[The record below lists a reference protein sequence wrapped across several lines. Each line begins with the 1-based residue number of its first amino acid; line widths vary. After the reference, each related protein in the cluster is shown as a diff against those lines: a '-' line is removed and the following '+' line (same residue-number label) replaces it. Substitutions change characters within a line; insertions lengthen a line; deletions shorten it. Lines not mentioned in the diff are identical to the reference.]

1 MRILSFPVFLLIILS
16 FCFLNDLNAQKT
28 ISDTYSDLD
37 YFKGMNL
44 FNKEKYGAA
53 QQQFKRVIERYAGS
67 HSEIAKNAEYYNA
80 LCAVRLFNDDAE
92 YLMYHYINQYP
103 ESQKLSE
110 ACFELGKFAYDKKSW
125 GNALKWF
132 EKLDR
137 YDLTAEQQ
145 GEYLFKKG
153 YCHFMRNEFEEA
165 RVALYE
171 IKDTEKKY
179 AIPATYYYAH
189 IAYVQKN
196 YETALEGFLKLS
208 DDETFS
214 PVVPYYVSQI
224 YFMQEK
230 WNELL
235 KYAPPLLE
243 TVTEKRYA
251 EVSRM
256 IGEAYFQTEQFD
268 KAIPYLEKYHELT
281 GNPSRKDN
289 YQIAY
294 AYYMTANCAK
304 AVDYFKAAATGRDE
318 LSQSALYHLGD
329 CYMHLDQKNQARLSF
344 SVASRLDYNPE
355 IKEDALFNYAVVTYE
370 LSYNPFNEA
379 VVAFNQYIYLYPTSE
394 RIDEAYKYLVL
405 AFMSTKNY
413 KTALALLEKI
423 RNKTP
428 EIEKAYQRVAYFRG
442 LELFNNLLFN
452 DAINKFDESLKY
464 KQYDNEIK
472 TLCYY
477 WKGESYYRLKD
488 FKNALE
494 LYDQFMSSPGAT
506 TLDVYNNCQYNI
518 AYCYFEMDDYSHAMT
533 WFRKYENMS
542 KGTPTRLL
550 GDTYNRIGDL
560 LFLNMGYP
568 DAVEYYDK
576 AIELDL
582 VDVDYALFQK
592 GFSLG
597 LMNRHMDKI
606 MVLTRILDSYK
617 NSAYTADA
625 LYETG
630 RSYFI
635 MQQPEKSIPIYQKI
649 LAQHANSSYASKAL
663 LQLGLIHYNRNAY
676 DESLTQY
683 KKVIT
688 DYPGTPEANSALMG
702 IKNVYVD
709 MGRVD
714 DYFAYTKSIGI
725 SEDITFSAQDSLN
738 YISAENVYMSGDCAK
753 SIESFGNYINRFE
766 NGKFLLQA
774 HFYKAECHANAGE
787 LEKALE
793 SYGYVISRPRN
804 QYTEPALVS
813 SSRINYNLGKYPEAL
828 ENYLVLEDVAEIKSN
843 ISEALTGKMRCYYN
857 LEEYENTIQ
866 AARQVL
872 TEEKIPEELAREAH
886 YKIAKSFYG
895 QDRFALALDEFKTVA
910 TEVKSPEGAE
920 SKYRVAEIYYVRKEY
935 QLAEDEI
942 FNFIDLNTPH
952 QYWMAKSFI
961 VLADIYLQKG
971 DTFQAVQTLQS
982 IIDYY
987 EVTDDGILD
996 LAKRKK
1002 TEIQEKEGGGGA
1014 EPSEGEDLELELK
1027 GGTL

>member
-1 MRILSFPVFLLIILS
+1 MRILRYPAFLFISLI
-16 FCFLNDLNAQKT
+16 FCSLNDLDAQRT
-28 ISDTYSDLD
+28 ISDTHNDFE

-44 FNKEKYGAA
+44 FSKEKYGAA
-53 QQQFKRVIERYAGS
+53 QQQFQRVMERYAGS

-92 YLMYHYINQYP
+92 YLMYRYISQYP
-103 ESQKLSE
+103 ESQKISE

-125 GNALKWF
+125 GTALKWF
-132 EKLDR
+132 GKLDR
-137 YDLTAEQQ
+137 YDLTQEQQ

-153 YCHFMRNEFEEA
+153 YSHFMRNEFEEA

-171 IKDTEKKY
+171 IKDTEQKY
-179 AIPATYYYAH
+179 AIPASYYYAH
-189 IAYVQKN
+189 IAYVQEN
-196 YETALEGFLKLS
+196 YETALDGFLKLS

-224 YFMQEK
+224 YFLQQK
-230 WNELL
+230 WDQLL
-235 KYAPPLLE
+235 DYAPPLLE
-243 TVTEKRYA
+243 TVTEKRYVD
-251 EVSRM
+251 VSRM
-256 IGEAYFQTEQFD
+256 IGEAYFQTEQFE

-281 GNPSRKDN
+281 GNPSRKDQ
-289 YQIAY
+289 YQMAY
-294 AYYMTANCAK
+294 AYYMTANYAK
-304 AVDYFKAAATGRDE
+304 AVDYFKSSATGRDE

-344 SVASRLDYNPE
+344 SVASRLDYNAE

-370 LSYNPFNEA
+370 LSFNPFNEA

-452 DAINKFDESLKY
+452 DAVNKFDESLKY
-464 KQYDNEIK
+464 KQYDVEIK

-488 FKNALE
+488 FKRALE
-494 LYDQFMSSPGAT
+494 FYNQFMSSSGAAA
-506 TLDVYNNCQYNI
+506 LDVYNNCQYNI
-518 AYCYFEMDDYSHAMT
+518 AYCYFEMDDYTRAMT

-542 KGTPTRLL
+542 QGTATRLL

-568 DAVEYYDK
+568 DAIEYYDK
-576 AIELDL
+576 AIELNQ

-617 NSAYTADA
+617 NSTFTADA
-625 LYETG
+625 LYETA

-649 LAQHANSSYASKAL
+649 LSQHANSSYASKAL
-663 LQLGLIHYNRNAY
+663 VQLGLIYYNKNAY
-676 DESLTQY
+676 EESLTHY
-683 KKVIT
+683 KKVVT
-688 DYPGTPEANSALMG
+688 DYPGTPEANSALVG

-714 DYFAYTKSIGI
+714 DYFAYISSIGI
-725 SEDITFSAQDSLN
+725 SEDMTVSAQDSLN
-738 YISAENVYMSGDCAK
+738 YIAAENVYMSGDCAR

-766 NGKFLLQA
+766 NGKFLIQA
-774 HFYKAECHANAGE
+774 HFYKAECHVNAGE

-793 SYGYVISRPRN
+793 SYGYVVSRPRN
-804 QYTEPALVS
+804 QFTEPALVS
-813 SSRINYNLGKYPEAL
+813 FSRIHYSLGKYPEAL
-828 ENYLVLEDVAEIKSN
+828 ENYLMLEDVAEIKSN
-843 ISEALTGKMRCYYN
+843 ISEALTGKMRCYYI
-857 LEEYENTIQ
+857 LEEYENAIQ

-872 TEEKIPEELAREAH
+872 IDEKIPEELAREAH
-886 YKIAKSFYG
+886 FKIAKSFYG
-895 QDRFALALDEFKTVA
+895 QDRFALAIEEFKSVA
-910 TEVKSPEGAE
+910 AEVKSPEGAE
-920 SKYRVAEIYYVRKEY
+920 SKYRIAELYYVRKEY
-935 QLAEDEI
+935 KLAEDEV
-942 FNFIDLNTPH
+942 FSFIDLNTPH
-952 QYWMAKSFI
+952 QYWMAKAFI
-961 VLADIYLQKG
+961 VLADIYLEKG

-982 IIDYY
+982 VIDFY

-1002 TEIQEKEGGGGA
+1002 AEIQEKENKGGA
-1014 EPSEGEDLELELK
+1014 QPEGEDLEIELK